1 MSYRRSEIDRIAHAA
16 FRLAAGRRRR
26 VASIDKA
33 NILITMVLWREVV
46 SQVALRYP
54 QIALEHLYI
63 DNAAMQV
70 IRDPRRFDVVLCGNM
85 FGDILSDE
93 LAALSGSL
101 GMLPSASL
109 NGAGFGLY
117 EPAGGSA
124 PDIAGR
130 GIANPLAQILSAALL
145 LRHSFRL
152 EEAAG
157 AIEAAVDQVLAA
169 GLRTPDIA
177 CGDGQIVS
185 TAAMGDA
192 VAEAITCV
200 AE

>member
-1 MSYRRSEIDRIAHAA
+1 
-16 FRLAAGRRRR
+16 
-26 VASIDKA
+26 
-33 NILITMVLWREVV
+33 
-46 SQVALRYP
+46 
-54 QIALEHLYI
+54 
-63 DNAAMQV
+63 MQV

-109 NGAGFGLY
+109 NGSGFGLY

-130 GIANPLAQILSAALL
+130 DIANPIAQILSAALL
-145 LRHSFRL
+145 LRHSFGHV
-152 EEAAG
+152 EAAD
-157 AIEAAVDQVLAA
+157 AIEAAVDRVLAA
-169 GLRTPDIA
+169 GLRTADIA
-177 CGDGQIVS
+177 CGDDKIVG

-192 VAEAITCV
+192 VANAIV
-200 AE
+200 AGSESPPLARLRERGRG